1 MSFDPRV
8 APWRKSSYSGGSQTT
23 CVEVAP
29 TPVVVGVR
37 DTKARERGHI
47 AVGRTAWAAFARAA
61 ARGTLAR

>member
-1 MSFDPRV
+1 MIFDPSAV
-8 APWRKSSYSGGSQTT
+8 PWRKSSYSHGSNTE

-47 AVGRTAWAAFARAA
+47 AVGRTAWTAFARAA